1 MNLQRPTQADLDGMS
16 HAEKDAL
23 IWLLFEAVVS
33 LESRLKELEERVE
46 KTSRN
51 SSKPPSSDG
60 LRKGAAQ
67 PRRRGEKP
75 SGGQAGHPGETL
87 RMVETPDVV
96 VDVRPAGVCVC
107 GRELGEQ
114 DAALKERRQQID
126 LPAPQV
132 VVTEYR
138 QWSVQ
143 CGCGREHCEVFPGD
157 VTPNISYG
165 PRLKAYAVGLVEG
178 HFVSLERVTEILAD
192 QYGVSPSDGAVQAW
206 VKQASERLADDYEA
220 ARVTVQ
226 EAEVGHFD
234 ESGMR
239 VAGALHWLHVG
250 ACERAVHYSTHPK
263 RGQEA
268 MEAAGILP
276 AFKGCAVHDH
286 WKSYWHYS
294 QATHALCNAHH
305 LRELLYLAE
314 STGHWWPVAL
324 RRVLL
329 EGLEAVKQAQAQ
341 TRTALDPAFVASL
354 LARYDE
360 QVANGLAVFP
370 VKPPD
375 PDDKRCRKQHP
386 ATNLLVR
393 LRDYKTEV
401 WRFLTDWPVPFD
413 NNRAERTVRPVKVKL
428 KVCGGFRSEA
438 GAKAFCILRSVW
450 ETSRLNSRNPFEV
463 LRAAFTA

>member
-1 MNLQRPTQADLDGMS
+1 MNLQRPTQADLDSMS

-23 IWLLFEAVVS
+23 IWLLFEAVAS

-60 LRKGAAQ
+60 LRKGAAE

-87 RMVETPDVV
+87 RMVESPDVV
-96 VDVRPAGVCVC
+96 VDVRPSVVCVC
-107 GRELGEQ
+107 GRELSEQ
-114 DAALKERRQQID
+114 EAVLKERRQRID
-126 LPAPQV
+126 LPEPRV
-132 VVTEYR
+132 IITEYR
-138 QWSVQ
+138 QWSVP
-143 CGCGREHCEVFPGD
+143 CACGRERCEAFPGD
-157 VTPNISYG
+157 VTPNVSYG

-178 HFVSLERVTEILAD
+178 HFVSLERVTQILAD
-192 QYGVSPSDGAVQAW
+192 QYGVSPSDGTVQAW
-206 VKQASERLADDYEA
+206 VKQAGERLADDYEA
-220 ARVTVQ
+220 TRVAVL
-226 EAEVGHFD
+226 EADVGHFD

-250 ACERAVHYSTHPK
+250 AGERAVHYSTHPK

-276 AFKGCAVHDH
+276 FFKGCAVHDH
-286 WKSYWHYS
+286 WKSYWHYRD
-294 QATHALCNAHH
+294 ATHALCNAHH
-305 LRELLYLAE
+305 LRELLYMAE

-324 RRVLL
+324 RQALL

-341 TRTALDPAFVASL
+341 KRTALDPAFVAGL

-360 QVANGLAVFP
+360 QVANGLAAFP

-375 PDDKRCRKQHP
+375 PDDQRCRKQHP

-393 LRDYKTEV
+393 LRDCKTEV
-401 WRFLTDWPVPFD
+401 WRFLTDWRVPFD

-428 KVCGGFRSEA
+428 KVSGGFRSEA

-450 ETSRLNSRNPFEV
+450 ETSRLNGRNPFEV
-463 LRAAFTA
+463 LRTAFAA

>member
-33 LESRLKELEERVE
+33 LESRLKELEGRVE

-67 PRRRGEKP
+67 PRRCGEKP

-96 VDVRPAGVCVC
+96 VDVRPSGVCVC
-107 GRELGEQ
+107 GRKLSEQ
-114 DAALKERRQQID
+114 GAALKERRQQID
-126 LPAPQV
+126 LPEPRV

-138 QWSVQ
+138 QWSVP
-143 CGCGREHCEVFPGD
+143 CACGREHCEAFPGD
-157 VTPNISYG
+157 VTPNVSYG
-165 PRLKAYAVGLVEG
+165 ARLKAYAVGLVEG

-192 QYGVSPSDGAVQAW
+192 QYGVSPLDGRVQGW
-206 VKQASERLADDYEA
+206 VKRASERLADEYEA

-226 EAEVGHFD
+226 EAEVRHFD

-250 ACERAVHYSTHPK
+250 ACERAVHYSTPPK

-268 MEAAGILP
+268 MEAVGILP
-276 AFKGCAVHDH
+276 FFKGCAVHDH
-286 WKSYWHYS
+286 WKSYWHYRE
-294 QATHALCNAHH
+294 ATHALCNAHH
-305 LRELLYLAE
+305 LRELLYLAQL
-314 STGHWWPVAL
+314 TGHWWPV
-324 RRVLL
+324 VLL

-341 TRTALDPAFVASL
+341 KRTALDPAFVAGVL
-354 LARYDE
+354 DRYDE

-370 VKPPD
+370 VTPPD

-386 ATNLLVR
+386 ATNLLLR

-401 WRFLTDWPVPFD
+401 WRFLTDWRVPFD

-428 KVCGGFRSEA
+428 KVSGGFRSKSFA
-438 GAKAFCILRSVW
+438 R
-450 ETSRLNSRNPFEV
+450 RLQPE
-463 LRAAFTA
+463 

>member
-23 IWLLFEAVVS
+23 IWLLFEAVVN

-75 SGGQAGHPGETL
+75 SGGQADHPGKTL

-96 VDVRPAGVCVC
+96 VDVRPSGVCVC
-107 GRELGEQ
+107 GRELSEQ
-114 DAALKERRQQID
+114 EAALKERRQQID
-126 LPAPQV
+126 LPEPRV

-192 QYGVSPSDGAVQAW
+192 QYGVSPSDGTVQAW

-220 ARVTVQ
+220 TRTTVL

-239 VAGALHWLHVG
+239 VAGVLHWLHVG

-263 RGQEA
+263 RGQDA

-276 AFKGCAVHDH
+276 FFKGCAVHDH

-294 QATHALCNAHH
+294 EATHALCNAHH
-305 LRELLYLAE
+305 LRELLYMAE

-324 RRVLL
+324 RQMLL

-341 TRTALDPAFVASL
+341 KRTALDPAFVAGV
-354 LARYDE
+354 LARYDQ

-401 WRFLTDWPVPFD
+401 WRFLTDWRVPFD

-428 KVCGGFRSEA
+428 KVSGGFRSEA

-450 ETSRLNSRNPFEV
+450 ETSRLNGRNPFEV